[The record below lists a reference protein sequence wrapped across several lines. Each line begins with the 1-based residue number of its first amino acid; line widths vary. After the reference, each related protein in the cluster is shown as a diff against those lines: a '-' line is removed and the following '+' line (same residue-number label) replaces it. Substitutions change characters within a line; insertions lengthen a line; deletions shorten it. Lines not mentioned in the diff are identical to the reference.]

1 MNNSVPERPDLHGFP
16 LVLLFGNRKVVVV
29 GAGKIAS
36 RKIDSL
42 LAGGAKNITVIAPKA
57 TEHIKELARK
67 KALTFIERTFEESDL
82 DDAFF
87 AMTATADSKVNR
99 DVFLAG
105 EARKIFV
112 NSADDPLNCSS
123 ILMSTVR
130 QGDVTIAI
138 STAGKSP
145 AFAKWVRKYL
155 QGRLGPEYG
164 VLIGLVNEE
173 RERVRSRGI
182 SSEDINWDPAF
193 DFAIVEKVRE
203 DKLDEVRQYISA
215 FVQDEIDSQT
225 PDAANCVATEK

>member
-36 RKIDSL
+36 RKIDGL
-42 LAGGAKNITVIAPKA
+42 IAGGAKNITVIAPDA

-67 KALTFIERTFEESDL
+67 EAVVYVERTFQESDL

-87 AMTATADSKVNR
+87 AMTATDIPEVNR
-99 DVFLAG
+99 NVFLAG
-105 EARKIFV
+105 EARNIFV
-112 NSADDPLNCSS
+112 NSADDPVNCSS

-145 AFAKWVRKYL
+145 AFAKWIRKYL

-164 VLIGLVNEE
+164 VLIGLVNDE
-173 RERVRSRGI
+173 RERVRAQGI

-203 DKLDEVRQYISA
+203 DKLDEVRQYISG
-215 FVQDEIDSQT
+215 FVQKAIESLS
-225 PDAANCVATEK
+225 PDPDFVATEQ